1 MAGGLDDSF
10 EERVKDAVHESL
22 AERGLD
28 VEVMGLRFRVVLA
41 VLWLPQQLLTPCF
54 SAQGEPMDAGLRAWR
69 RLSQA
74 RGHVPQRG
82 TVLGILSPEE
92 IAASWARVRAAYL
105 DVLRDTGKEMLLAES
120 RLKVLEVQRC
130 RRADVQFEKWNRAR
144 MASEE
149 QS

>member
-82 TVLGILSPEE
+82 TVLG
-92 IAASWARVRAAYL
+92 
-105 DVLRDTGKEMLLAES
+105 VLRDTGKEMLLAES

-130 RRADVQFEKWNRAR
+130 RRADVQFE
-144 MASEE
+144 
-149 QS
+149 